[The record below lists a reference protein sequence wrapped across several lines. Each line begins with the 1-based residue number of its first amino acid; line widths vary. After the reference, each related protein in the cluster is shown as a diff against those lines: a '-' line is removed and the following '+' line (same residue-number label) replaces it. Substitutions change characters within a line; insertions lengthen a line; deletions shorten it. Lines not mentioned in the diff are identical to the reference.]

1 MRLHQSYPHSRPEA
15 EEGANQSLPGF
26 LPLSQSTIAPAGGF
40 LLEFAARFRPQ
51 IPGLGVLLGLG
62 RAGRVRR
69 AARAGGAAAERA
81 GGLSVRPVTRS
92 YRGVVPCGWSP
103 AGWSCL
109 RQGQR
114 RQNAW
119 PHTPVANYISLA
131 LFSPI
136 YSCWNP
142 DVEPPTSHW
151 KRKGPI
157 PKTDL
162 WTETPEA

>member
-1 MRLHQSYPHSRPEA
+1 MRLHQSYPPSRPEA

-51 IPGLGVLLGLG
+51 IPGLGVLLGRG
-62 RAGRVRR
+62 GPVGCGERPGRVELGPSGLGDL
-69 AARAGGAAAERA
+69 ASVQLLGAIA
-81 GGLSVRPVTRS
+81 
-92 YRGVVPCGWSP
+92 GWSP
-103 AGWSCL
+103 LGPSCL
-109 RQGQR
+109 RYQGQR

-119 PHTPVANYISLA
+119 PHSPVANYISLA